1 MAENEHEGRGREENF
16 ADLLEAY
23 PMTPEVDFRPG
34 DVVEGTVVKI
44 TQEHVFVDLGAKSE
58 GIADSAEFL
67 DEGGR
72 CTVAEGDRVELK
84 VISTTDG
91 ITLSKVLKARG
102 QEARHLLRD
111 AFESALPVEGRVT
124 GVNKGGFEIDISG
137 QRAFCPISQIDL
149 GFCDRPE
156 GHVGARYT
164 FKIVEFK
171 EKGKNIIVSR
181 RALLEEERQRAA
193 QETMAVLRPGLELE
207 GRVTRLTDFGA
218 FVDIGGVEGLVH
230 VSEIAHQRVSRPSD
244 VLQVGQSVRV
254 VVTQVEATSKDRA
267 KIGLSIKALLP
278 TAWEKGL
285 EFREGEIVRGKVTRL
300 ADFGAFV
307 EIAPGL
313 EGLVHISEIS
323 YERIHH
329 PRKVLEQGQE
339 VEVRILAIDYE
350 RRRVSLSIKE
360 ALAMRAAG
368 PADKRGPTATA
379 EAVTLET
386 LEPGAVLKGVVE
398 KAVGRGLIVRL
409 PEVGAGVKG
418 FLSQEDAGLAE
429 RADMRKRF
437 PQGTAVTVEV
447 VDIDAGGRIR
457 LSLRTLEE
465 RREQELY
472 HNYKEKGRGS
482 ARVATFG
489 DLFKDLKLPVGK

>member
-1 MAENEHEGRGREENF
+1 MMAENEHQGRDEREESF

-67 DEGGR
+67 DEEGR
-72 CTVAEGDRVELK
+72 FTVAEGDRVELK
-84 VISTTDG
+84 VVSTTDG
-91 ITLSKVLKARG
+91 ITLSRVLKVRG

-111 AFESALPVEGRVT
+111 AYESALPVEGRVT

-156 GHVGARYT
+156 AHVGARYT

-181 RALLEEERQRAA
+181 RAVLEEERQRAA

-207 GRVTRLTDFGA
+207 GTVTRLTDFGA

-230 VSEIAHQRVSRPSD
+230 ISEIAHRRVDRPSD
-244 VLQVGQSVRV
+244 VLEVGQSVKV
-254 VVTQVEATSKDRA
+254 VVTQVDTTSKNRA
-267 KIGLSIKALLP
+267 RIGLSIKALLP

-360 ALAMRAAG
+360 ALAVHDAG
-368 PADKRGPTATA
+368 PADQGVSTG
-379 EAVTLET
+379 AVTRET
-386 LEPGAVLKGVVE
+386 LEAGAVLKGVVE
-398 KAVGRGLIVRL
+398 KAVGRRLIVRL

-429 RADMRKRF
+429 RADLRKRF
-437 PQGTAVTVEV
+437 PQGTALTVEV
-447 VDIDAGGRIR
+447 LDIDEGGRIR
-457 LSLRTLEE
+457 LSLKTLEE

-472 HNYKEKGRGS
+472 HDYKEKGRGS

-489 DLFKDLKLPVGK
+489 DLFKGLKLPVGK